1 MLLIVKIVAERA
13 NEDRLTW
20 EELRVFVKDLEA
32 HQIEDLDLNIF

>member
-13 NEDRLTW
+13 NESILTW